1 MAIEYTFSRVEP
13 HVNCDSDPDAGKVCS
28 VVVGMTAVDGEN
40 SAYVDTTV
48 ALTGDAVVLPG
59 DLDLSAICNGA
70 ADDGDWKTSLDA
82 QIASQKSAPHSWS
95 GVVEA
100 PAVD

>member
-1 MAIEYTFSRVEP
+1 MATEYTFSRVEP
-13 HVNCDSDPDAGKVCS
+13 HVNCDSSPDAGKVCS
-28 VVVGMTAVDGEN
+28 VVVGMSATDGEFG
-40 SAYVDTTV
+40 AYVDTTV
-48 ALTGDAVVLPG
+48 ALTGVASVLPA

-82 QIASQKSAPHSWS
+82 QIASQKEAPHTWS

-100 PAVD
+100 PVVS

>member
-13 HVNCDSDPDAGKVCS
+13 NVNCDSDPDAGKVCS
-28 VVVGMTAVDGEN
+28 VVVGMSATDGEYG
-40 SAYVDTTV
+40 AYVDTTV

-82 QIASQKSAPHSWS
+82 QITSQKAAPHSWS
-95 GVVEA
+95 GVAEA
-100 PAVD
+100 PSVL

>member
-13 HVNCDSDPDAGKVCS
+13 NVNCDSNADAGKVCS
-28 VVVGMTAVDGEN
+28 VVVGMSATDGEYG
-40 SAYVDTTV
+40 AYVDTTV
-48 ALTGDAVVLPG
+48 ALTGVAVVIPEE
-59 DLDLSAICNGA
+59 LDLSAICNGA

-82 QIASQKSAPHSWS
+82 QIASQKEAPHTWS

>member
-13 HVNCDSDPDAGKVCS
+13 NVNCDSNADAGKVCS
-28 VVVGMTAVDGEN
+28 VVVGMSATDGEYG
-40 SAYVDTTV
+40 AYIDTTV
-48 ALTGDAVVLPG
+48 ALTGVASVLPA

-70 ADDGDWKTSLDA
+70 ADDGDWKVSLAA
-82 QIASQKSAPHSWS
+82 QIDSQKGAPHSWS

-100 PAVD
+100 PAVN

>member
-13 HVNCDSDPDAGKVCS
+13 NVNCDSDPDAGKVCS

-70 ADDGDWKTSLDA
+70 ADDWDWKNVLAA
-82 QIASQKSAPHSWS
+82 QIDSQKSAPHTWS
-95 GVVEA
+95 GVTEA
-100 PAVD
+100 PSVL

>member
-13 HVNCDSDPDAGKVCS
+13 NVNCDSDPDAGKVCS

-48 ALTGDAVVLPG
+48 ALTGVASVLPEE
-59 DLDLSAICNGA
+59 LDLSAICNGA
-70 ADDGDWKTSLDA
+70 ADDGDWKTSLAA

>member
-13 HVNCDSDPDAGKVCS
+13 QINCDSDPDAGKVCS

-48 ALTGDAVVLPG
+48 ALTGTAVVVPES
-59 DLDLSAICNGA
+59 LDLSAICNGA
-70 ADDGDWKTSLDA
+70 ADDGDWKVNLAA
-82 QIASQKSAPHSWS
+82 QIDSQKAAPHTWT
-95 GVVEA
+95 GVA
-100 PAVD
+100 TPPSVD

>member
-13 HVNCDSDPDAGKVCS
+13 NVNCDSDPDAGKVCS

-40 SAYVDTTV
+40 SAYIDATV
-48 ALTGDAVVLPG
+48 QLTGVAVVVPE

-70 ADDGDWKTSLDA
+70 ADDWDWKTVLAA
-82 QIASQKSAPHSWS
+82 QIASQKSAPHTWT
-95 GVVEA
+95 GVAIPPSVT
-100 PAVD
+100 

>member
-13 HVNCDSDPDAGKVCS
+13 QINCDSDPNAGKACS

-48 ALTGDAVVLPG
+48 ALSGAGVVVPEE
-59 DLDLSAICNGA
+59 LDLSAICNGA
-70 ADDGDWKTSLDA
+70 ADDGDWKVSLAA
-82 QIASQKSAPHSWS
+82 QIDSQKEAPHSWS

-100 PAVD
+100 PAVS

>member
-13 HVNCDSDPDAGKVCS
+13 NVNCDSSADAGKVCS

-48 ALTGDAVVLPG
+48 QLTGVAVVLPE
-59 DLDLSAICNGA
+59 DLDLSDICNGA
-70 ADDGDWKTSLDA
+70 ADDGDWKVSLAA
-82 QIASQKSAPHSWS
+82 QIDSQKSAPHTWS
-95 GVVEA
+95 GVTEA
-100 PAVD
+100 PSVL